1 MALTH
6 SQQQQIA
13 TLQGTAN
20 QAVGVQD
27 STANHGYNAGLIR
40 IYSGAAPATANAAET
55 GTKAAEST
63 MNATAFGAAS
73 AALPSVLTAGAI
85 ANSTILSTQTAGYGR
100 MTTGTSGTGFPT
112 LEDGTLSTTQ
122 RRIMFA
128 VGTSG
133 SDMNFNTLS
142 LVSSGTF
149 SITSVTYTHPQ

>member
-6 SQQQQIA
+6 SQGQQAA
-13 TLQGTAN
+13 TLQSTAN
-20 QAVGVQD
+20 QGVGVQD

-40 IYSGAAPATANAAET
+40 IYSGSAPATANAAET

-73 AALPSVLTAGAI
+73 GLPSVITANSI

-142 LVSSGTF
+142 LVLNGTF
-149 SITSVTYTHPQ
+149 SITSLTYTHPQ